1 MADLEKHPT
10 PTSRMLAV
18 VPPGR
23 KLQLLMFGSNGSTT
37 FTLPAAGEVRIG
49 RAPDCDVRMEAETVS
64 RQHALLNV
72 TSHGIFL
79 VDLGSANG
87 TSIGSQRLRVGESVA
102 VPLSAVITFGS
113 VTAIVQAAPGSTQLR
128 IVRTHEYFVT
138 RVEEECA
145 RAAASG
151 QSFAVLSVRAGA
163 GADRVVEELLH
174 HHLRQMDVSASYA
187 PHDYESLIV
196 DIDANRARA
205 TAASIQ
211 TALVGHGIEAAV
223 GLALFPTDARSPYEL
238 IALARR
244 AEPTSERA
252 PGAIVPSVGILERMR
267 PMVERIAASD
277 ISVLVLGETGVGKEL
292 LSRMVHELSPRKAQP
307 LVSINCAA
315 LDEGLL
321 ESELFGHERGA
332 FTGAVQA
339 KPGLLESAQGGTV
352 FLDEVGEMPLTTQAK
367 LLRVL
372 ETREVTRL
380 GALRPKAIDVRF
392 VAATNRD
399 LEAESARGAFRQDL
413 FFRLNGIALVLPPLR
428 ERPAELEQLAVGLLK
443 QACARARRAN
453 VPRIAPEALAVM
465 KRYSWPGN
473 VRELRNALERAVVL
487 CPDDVITL
495 AHLPM
500 ERLGRPDAATG
511 SVAFVGAAS
520 TGMVTAPIELPPPR
534 SGIPTSIP
542 AHPTLVPPE
551 KATAKLARGF
561 DASEAERKKI
571 ADALMQ
577 AGGNQTLA
585 ARLLG
590 VSRGTLITR
599 MEQYGFP
606 RPRKP
611 SDG

>member
-1 MADLEKHPT
+1 
-10 PTSRMLAV
+10 
-18 VPPGR
+18 
-23 KLQLLMFGSNGSTT
+23 
-37 FTLPAAGEVRIG
+37 
-49 RAPDCDVRMEAETVS
+49 
-64 RQHALLNV
+64 
-72 TSHGIFL
+72 
-79 VDLGSANG
+79 
-87 TSIGSQRLRVGESVA
+87 
-102 VPLSAVITFGS
+102 
-113 VTAIVQAAPGSTQLR
+113 
-128 IVRTHEYFVT
+128 
-138 RVEEECA
+138 
-145 RAAASG
+145 
-151 QSFAVLSVRAGA
+151 
-163 GADRVVEELLH
+163 
-174 HHLRQMDVSASYA
+174 
-187 PHDYESLIV
+187 
-196 DIDANRARA
+196 
-205 TAASIQ
+205 
-211 TALVGHGIEAAV
+211 
-223 GLALFPTDARSPYEL
+223 
-238 IALARR
+238 
-244 AEPTSERA
+244 
-252 PGAIVPSVGILERMR
+252 VPSVGILERMR